1 MKDFLLSKI
10 LVGAAA
16 GLGVFAIVVWLGAD
30 PTAEW
35 SARRPGADMEGASA
49 PAETAAPIE
58 GVLTQSSGVASTLP
72 GAWPRFRNANLDNIS
87 TDSVPLAAAWNGA
100 PPLVWSL
107 EMGEGHAGAAIVDGR
122 VYVLDYD
129 RPNSADALRCLSFD
143 DGAEIW
149 RYAYPVKVKRNHGM
163 SRTVPAVTEEFLVAI
178 GPKCHV
184 TCLEPE
190 TGKLFWQ
197 IDLVGRFGTDVP
209 PWYAGQCPLIDEGR
223 AILAPGGRALLVAID
238 CRTGDILW
246 ETPNPDR
253 WSMTHSSIV
262 PMEFAGKRFFVYC
275 ASGGVVGVDAQSGA
289 VLWKTKEWKIRIANV
304 PTPVLVGGGRIFF
317 SGGYEAGSLM
327 MALRDE
333 GGTLKAETLFR
344 LGPDLFGSAQQTP
357 VFYEGHLY
365 GVRPDEQL
373 VCLDLEGRV
382 VWASGAAH
390 KFGLGP
396 YMIADGL
403 IFVMN
408 DSGLLSVV
416 DATPA
421 GYKLLDQADLLDG
434 HDSWAPMALAS
445 GRMILRDLTRMVCVD
460 LSVRE

>member
-1 MKDFLLSKI
+1 MKEFLLSKI

-16 GLGVFAIVVWLGAD
+16 GLGVFTIVVWLGAD

-35 SARRPGADMEGASA
+35 TARRPGADMQGA
-49 PAETAAPIE
+49 AAPTE
-58 GVLTQSSGVASTLP
+58 SATLGKGVLTLSSGVPSTLP

-87 TDSVPLAAAWNGA
+87 TDSVPLAAEWNDA
-100 PPLVWSL
+100 PPLLWSL

-129 RPNSADALRCLSFD
+129 RTNSADALRCLSLD

-149 RYAYPVKVKRNHGM
+149 RYTYPVKVKRNHGM
-163 SRTVPAVTEEFLVAI
+163 SRTVPAVTEAFLVAI

-184 TCLEPE
+184 TCVDPRSGE
-190 TGKLFWQ
+190 LFWQ

-223 AILAPGGRALLVAID
+223 AILAPGGTALLVAVD
-238 CRTGDILW
+238 CKTGDLLW

-262 PMEFAGKRFFVYC
+262 PMEFAGRRFFVYC
-275 ASGGVVGVDAQSGA
+275 GSGGVIGVDAKSGEP
-289 VLWKTKEWKIRIANV
+289 LWKTKDWKIRIANV
-304 PTPVLVGGGRIFF
+304 PTPVLVGDGRIFF

-333 GGTLKAETLFR
+333 DGKLKTETLFR
-344 LGPDLFGSAQQTP
+344 LGADVFGSAQQTP
-357 VFYEGHLY
+357 VFYEGHIY

-373 VCLDLEGRV
+373 VCLDQGGRV
-382 VWASGAAH
+382 KWASGAAH
-390 KFGLGP
+390 KFGIGP

-416 DATPA
+416 EAAPG
-421 GYKLLDQADLLDG
+421 GYKLLDRADLLDG

>member
-1 MKDFLLSKI
+1 MKEFFLSKI

-16 GLGVFAIVVWLGAD
+16 GIGAFTIVVWLGTD
-30 PTAEW
+30 RTAEW
-35 SARRPGADMEGASA
+35 TARRPGADMQGV
-49 PAETAAPIE
+49 AAPTE
-58 GVLTQSSGVASTLP
+58 AAAPKAGVLTLSSGVASTLP
-72 GAWPRFRNANLDNIS
+72 GAWQRFRNANLDNIS
-87 TDSVPLAAAWNGA
+87 TDGVPLASEWNES
-100 PPLVWSL
+100 PPLLWSL
-107 EMGEGHAGAAIVDGR
+107 EMGEGHAGAAILEGR

-129 RPNSADALRCLSFD
+129 RPNSADVLRCLSLD

-163 SRTVPAVTEEFLVAI
+163 SRTVPAVTDEFLVAL

-184 TCLEPE
+184 TCLDPRSGEF
-190 TGKLFWQ
+190 FWQ

-223 AILAPGGRALLVAID
+223 AILAPGGTALCVAVD
-238 CRTGDILW
+238 CKTGAVLW

-262 PMEFAGKRFFVYC
+262 PMEFAGRRFFVYC
-275 ASGGVVGVDAQSGA
+275 GSGGVVGVDATSGET
-289 VLWKTKEWKIRIANV
+289 LWTTKEWKIRIANV
-304 PTPVLVGGGRIFF
+304 PTPVLVGDGRIFF
-317 SGGYEAGSLM
+317 SGGYEAGALM
-327 MALRDE
+327 LALRDD
-333 GGTLKAETLFR
+333 GGELKAETLFR
-344 LGPDLFGSAQQTP
+344 LSADVFGSAQQTP
-357 VFYEGHLY
+357 IFYEGHIY

-373 VCLDLEGRV
+373 VCLDQGGRV
-382 VWASGAAH
+382 RWASGAAH
-390 KFGLGP
+390 KFGIGP

-416 DATPA
+416 EAAPG
-421 GYKLLDQADLLDG
+421 GYKLLDRADLLDG